1 MSKIGRTNYPVREEG
16 GVGEEILP
24 GPVANKIAVSSSS
37 RSAGARTRAVR
48 TEFRETDDE
57 PVAFGKDWDVIF
69 FSNTEPFLSYSR
81 PDQEERQVLADQVQ
95 GPMLE
100 APLHPRPEGREA

>member
-1 MSKIGRTNYPVREEG
+1 MSKIGRTNYPMREEG

-48 TEFRETDDE
+48 TETLPMVYEGEKR
-57 PVAFGKDWDVIF
+57 GKHLVQI
-69 FSNTEPFLSYSR
+69 S
-81 PDQEERQVLADQVQ
+81 LAEVDKN
-95 GPMLE
+95 
-100 APLHPRPEGREA
+100 

>member
-1 MSKIGRTNYPVREEG
+1 MREEG

-48 TEFRETDDE
+48 TEFREAGRRTCRFWE
-57 PVAFGKDWDVIF
+57 RLGCNFPFLTRNF
-69 FSNTEPFLSYSR
+69 FLSYSR

-100 APLHPRPEGREA
+100 APLHPRPEGLRQGREA